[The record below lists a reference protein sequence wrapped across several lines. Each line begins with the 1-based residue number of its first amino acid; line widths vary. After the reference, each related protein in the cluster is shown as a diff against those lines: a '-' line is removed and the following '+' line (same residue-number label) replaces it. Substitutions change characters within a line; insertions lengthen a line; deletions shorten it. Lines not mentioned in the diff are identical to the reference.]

1 MPRARA
7 HVINLLD
14 QHHRNL
20 DRLAEL
26 EMLIAEVCQ
35 CKSYI
40 LNRKLTYHGRLANR
54 STHLLLRP
62 LNQKKRKDL
71 NRNL

>member
-14 QHHRNL
+14 QHHQNL

-26 EMLIAEVCQ
+26 EMLIAEV
-35 CKSYI
+35 
-40 LNRKLTYHGRLANR
+40 YH
-54 STHLLLRP
+54 
-62 LNQKKRKDL
+62 
-71 NRNL
+71 